1 MQIIT
6 LFILKNIY
14 LLLHMQWGVWGPTF
28 ILDWL
33 QFLLILSKQVLFLL
47 VATHI

>member
-1 MQIIT
+1 MVHFEKYIFST
-6 LFILKNIY
+6 V
-14 LLLHMQWGVWGPTF
+14 LHMQWGVWGPTF

-33 QFLLILSKQVLFLL
+33 QFLLILSKQVSFLL